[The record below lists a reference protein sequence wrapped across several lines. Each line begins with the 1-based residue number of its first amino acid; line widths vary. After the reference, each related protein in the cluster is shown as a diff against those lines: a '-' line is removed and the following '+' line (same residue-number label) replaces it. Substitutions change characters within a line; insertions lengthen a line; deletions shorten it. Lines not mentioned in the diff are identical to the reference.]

1 MLRKFVTDSVKNWV
15 FSVRHIHYL
24 TVSPLLYSNLFCNI
38 FVLVDGIQVRL
49 SRAQRAYKWVVRLG
63 YLLLLF
69 WRTQVTHN

>member
-15 FSVRHIHYL
+15 FSVQHIYYL

-49 SRAQRAYKWVVRLG
+49 SRAQRA
-63 YLLLLF
+63 
-69 WRTQVTHN
+69 